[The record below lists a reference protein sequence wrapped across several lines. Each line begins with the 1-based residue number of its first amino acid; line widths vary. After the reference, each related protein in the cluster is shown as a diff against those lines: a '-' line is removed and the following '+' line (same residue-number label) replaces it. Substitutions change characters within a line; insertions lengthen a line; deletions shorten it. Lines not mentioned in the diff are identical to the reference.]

1 MGKIRELG
9 TEVSEAIIDNAVVM
23 PVLNQI
29 NLNNANGEM
38 VNGLLKDLPM
48 LKMIAISNDIRD
60 MIFISKLKSFLQP
73 LEGISKS
80 KIKKEITKIDK
91 SKKYR
96 KKVGENLINLI
107 DRSFDEDNAENVA
120 ILFKAFL
127 DSKISYDEYAIAST
141 IACKISSLDIKRFC
155 VDFMLIQDAK
165 VSYDLLWTGLIDFT
179 FAPIEG
185 VNVDYER
192 GGTYEDPKTGR
203 EYDIDEG
210 YSAEVKGG
218 EMNIIPTETGKIF
231 YRVFGDGRVV
241 I

>member
-9 TEVSEAIIDNAVVM
+9 TEISEVIIDNAIIM
-23 PVLNQI
+23 PALNQI
-29 NLNNANGEM
+29 NFNNTSREM
-38 VNGLLKDLPM
+38 VSGLLKDLPIIKM
-48 LKMIAISNDIRD
+48 LAISNNVRD

-73 LEGISKS
+73 LKDIPKG

-141 IACKISSLDIKRFC
+141 IACKISSQDIKRFC

-185 VNVDYER
+185 VDVDYER

-231 YRVFGDGRVV
+231 YRVFGDGTVM

>member
-9 TEVSEAIIDNAVVM
+9 TEISEVIIDNAIIM
-23 PVLNQI
+23 PALNQI
-29 NLNNANGEM
+29 NFNNTSREM
-38 VNGLLKDLPM
+38 VSGLLKDLPIIKM
-48 LKMIAISNDIRD
+48 LAISNNVRD

-73 LEGISKS
+73 LNDISKS

-141 IACKISSLDIKRFC
+141 IACKISSQDIKRFC

-185 VNVDYER
+185 VDVDYER

-231 YRVFGDGRVV
+231 YRVFGDGTVM